1 MALEA
6 FKATD
11 CSGLVRADFFVTD
24 DNQIY
29 INETNAMPGFTAY
42 SMYPNLWKNMGL
54 SYPDLIAKLIDL
66 AKNVMKIKR
75 KINIKLIIRGF
86 SYDKRNIR
94 AN

>member
-1 MALEA
+1 ME
-6 FKATD
+6 
-11 CSGLVRADFFVTD
+11 
-24 DNQIY
+24 
-29 INETNAMPGFTAY
+29 
-42 SMYPNLWKNMGL
+42 NMGL

-66 AKNVMKIKR
+66 AKERYEDKK

>member
-42 SMYPNLWKNMGL
+42 SMYPNLWKIWAYL
-54 SYPDLIAKLIDL
+54 TLI
-66 AKNVMKIKR
+66 
-75 KINIKLIIRGF
+75 
-86 SYDKRNIR
+86 
-94 AN
+94 